1 MKNHP
6 TTHPLNALSA
16 ALAFVLVAGCALFG
30 PGSARHQTSSVVE
43 YLYPGDPQHTD
54 TPGVPTL
61 ALPLRVGIAFVPAES
76 SRTRGNYFLP
86 PADLQF
92 SEKAKMALAKE
103 ISDQFREMPFV
114 KSIELIP
121 SAYLV
126 PKGGFAN
133 LDQIRSMMGVDVIAL
148 LSYDQAQFTDEGLW
162 SLTYWTVVGAY
173 AVRGEKN
180 DTKTMM
186 DAAVYDIASRRLLFR
201 APGTSQVKG
210 SAAPV
215 NLSEKLRRDSELGL
229 QLAATNLVVNLQ
241 EQLGLFQQ
249 RVKDAPEEF
258 KIVKRPGYTGGA
270 SLEPFHVLLLAGA
283 GGLFVWLRW
292 SGRA

>member
-1 MKNHP
+1 MNNHL
-6 TTHPLNALSA
+6 TFHPLEALGV
-16 ALAFVLVAGCALFG
+16 ALGLALVAGCASFG
-30 PGSARHQTSSVVE
+30 PGSARHQASSVVE
-43 YLYPGDPQHTD
+43 YLYPGEGQHAD

-61 ALPLRVGIAFVPAES
+61 ALPLRVGIAFVPADKS
-76 SRTRGNYFLP
+76 STRGSFFLP

-92 SEKAKMALAKE
+92 SERAKMALAKE
-103 ISDQFREMPFV
+103 ISDQFKEQPFV

-121 SAYLV
+121 SAYLT

-133 LDQIRSMMGVDVIAL
+133 LDQLRSMMGVDVIAL
-148 LSYDQAQFTDEGLW
+148 LSYDQAQFTDEGIW

-180 DTKTMM
+180 DTKTIM

-201 APGTSQVKG
+201 APGTSQIKG
-210 SAAPV
+210 SATPV

-229 QLAATNLVVNLQ
+229 QQAATNLVVNLH

-249 RVKDAPEEF
+249 RVKDAPDEF

-270 SLEPFHVLLLAGA
+270 SLGLFHVLLLAGV
-283 GGLFVWLRW
+283 GGVFVWFRR